1 MSRISVDVGLFLNTS
16 CVRIIYGV
24 CVYYGCIC
32 TTSVAR
38 HQIMTCHVKIG
49 VDMHV
54 HTVVF
59 VPSVD
64 MSFINKMFTPF
75 HTLWYKY
82 SRIMMT
88 AETSDP
94 TAESSKVLANTRLAR
109 VPKKTTHT
117 LLNIR
122 FTYTTGTTISPHLGR
137 LEQGAPEPYTCITPR
152 MMQGTACDVG
162 VVHVPD
168 EALRLAVHMN
178 KQHRRTREEQARQK
192 LLNVTLS
199 ENANHVISKPEDDG
213 D

>member
-1 MSRISVDVGLFLNTS
+1 MMS
-16 CVRIIYGV
+16 
-24 CVYYGCIC
+24 
-32 TTSVAR
+32 
-38 HQIMTCHVKIG
+38 
-49 VDMHV
+49 
-54 HTVVF
+54 
-59 VPSVD
+59 
-64 MSFINKMFTPF
+64 
-75 HTLWYKY
+75 
-82 SRIMMT
+82 

-94 TAESSKVLANTRLAR
+94 TAEGSKVLFTHRFGSDSTETEFKSSIYSTHSALVTTFANTRLAR

-178 KQHRRTREEQARQK
+178 KQHRRTREEQARQRR
-192 LLNVTLS
+192 
-199 ENANHVISKPEDDG
+199 ENANCVISKPKQED
-213 D
+213 